1 MQAKLDSRPSVR
13 RCAVTGALGLA
24 LLGAGLPAA
33 NGATTTAATTATATA
48 DARDTGAGMSRFY
61 DQKVAWSACEGTDMP
76 KDLQCGKVTVPLD
89 YARPEG
95 RTLDVALARYR
106 ATGDSRGSVLLN
118 FGGPGGSGVSE
129 LAAGGKEFMHLTN
142 GYDVVTFDPRGVG
155 RSSPVSCGP
164 ATLEIMD
171 ATDGDGGLTDP
182 EEVLKRL
189 RDAAAEC
196 AEHSGPVLPHIGT
209 VDAARDMEVM
219 RRALGD
225 DRLNYLGFSYGTR
238 LGAVYAARFPDK
250 VGRMVLDGVDT
261 LTEPLAEQGL
271 AGARGQQTALENFL
285 DWCVEDIACPFGQ
298 DARAAR
304 DQVERLVASLDSDPV
319 PSAFGE
325 PFTGQDMV
333 GAIGQALYS
342 RELWPSLERAIGQLV
357 EQGDSGGLEGFSSGG
372 VTFPVRE
379 QTGEQA
385 GEQGAGPVRQPV
397 RGDEGAGLTDEEDV
411 PMDNL
416 PAALMA
422 INCADDP
429 DRPTAAQVTASLGRL
444 RARYEEASPV
454 FGRYRLTQVL
464 MCYGRPKGTDYIR
477 EDVKDLDTARMLL
490 VGTRGDPATPY
501 RWTTETADRL
511 GPSAV
516 VLDNRGEGHTGYAS
530 SECVHRKVDDFLLY
544 GSLPPDGSS
553 CGSEA
558 AGTGSH

>member
-1 MQAKLDSRPSVR
+1 MLVKLSTRPSSVR

-33 NGATTTAATTATATA
+33 TA
-48 DARDTGAGMSRFY
+48 DDTGPDLSRFY
-61 DQKVAWSACEGTDMP
+61 DQKIRWSACEGMEIP

-89 YARPEG
+89 YDRPG
-95 RTLDVALARYR
+95 SGTLDLALARYR
-106 ATGDSRGSVLLN
+106 ATGDARGSVLLN

-129 LAAGGKEFMHLTN
+129 LAAGGKDFMHLTN

-155 RSSPVSCGP
+155 RSSPVTCGP
-164 ATLEIMD
+164 ATGEIIE
-171 ATDGDGGLTDP
+171 ATDGDGEIKDP
-182 EEVLKRL
+182 RSVLRKL

-196 AEHSGPVLPHIGT
+196 AKHSGPVLPHIGT
-209 VDAARDMEVM
+209 VNAARDMDVM
-219 RRALGD
+219 RAALGD
-225 DRLNYLGFSYGTR
+225 HRLNYLGFSYGTR
-238 LGAVYAARFPDK
+238 LGSVYAAQFPDK
-250 VGRMVLDGVDT
+250 VGRVVLDGVDT

-298 DARAAR
+298 DARDAR
-304 DQVERLVASLDSDPV
+304 RQVVQLVGSLDADPV
-319 PSAFGE
+319 PTAFGE
-325 PFTGQDMV
+325 AFSGQDMV

-342 RELWPSLERAIGQLV
+342 QELWPSLVRALAQLL
-357 EQGDSGGLEGFSSGG
+357 EDGDTRGLEGFVSGG
-372 VTFPVRE
+372 VTFPVR
-379 QTGEQA
+379 GRS
-385 GEQGAGPVRQPV
+385 G
-397 RGDEGAGLTDEEDV
+397 GDGGGLTDEEDV

-429 DRPTAAQVTASLGRL
+429 DRPSAEQVARSLGRL
-444 RARYEEASPV
+444 RKQYEDASPV

-477 EDVKDLDTARMLL
+477 DDVKNVDTAKMLL

-501 RWTTETADRL
+501 RWTVETAERL

-516 VLDNRGEGHTGYAS
+516 VLDNKGEGHTGYAS
-530 SECVHRKVDDFLLY
+530 SDCVHRKVDDFLLY

-553 CGSEA
+553 CGAENEED
-558 AGTGSH
+558 

>member
-1 MQAKLDSRPSVR
+1 MQAKLETRPSVR

-33 NGATTTAATTATATA
+33 NGATTATAATTATTATTR
-48 DARDTGAGMSRFY
+48 DAGSGLSRFY
-61 DQKVAWSACEGTDMP
+61 DQRIKWSACEGTDMP

-89 YARPEG
+89 YARPRG
-95 RTLDVALARYR
+95 GTLELALARYR

-142 GYDVVTFDPRGVG
+142 GYDVVSFDPRGVG

-164 ATLEIMD
+164 ATLKIME
-171 ATDGDGGLTDP
+171 ATDGDGGMGDP
-182 EEVLKRL
+182 EDVLKRL
-189 RDAAAEC
+189 RDAASEC
-196 AEHSGPVLPHIGT
+196 AKYSGPVLPHIGT
-209 VDAARDMEVM
+209 VDAARDMDVM

-285 DWCVEDIACPFGQ
+285 DWCAEDIACPLGQ
-298 DARAAR
+298 DAREAR
-304 DQVERLVASLDSDPV
+304 DQVERLVASLDADPV

-342 RELWPSLERAIGQLV
+342 RELWPSLERALAQLL
-357 EQGDSGGLEGFSSGG
+357 EDGDTRGLEGFSSGG
-372 VTFPVRE
+372 VTFPVR
-379 QTGEQA
+379 A
-385 GEQGAGPVRQPV
+385 PVPV
-397 RGDEGAGLTDEEDV
+397 RGDGTAGLTDEEDV

-429 DRPTAAQVTASLGRL
+429 DRPTAAQVTASLDRL
-444 RARYEEASPV
+444 RARYEDASPV

-464 MCYGRPKGTDYIR
+464 MCYGRPRGTDYIR
-477 EDVKDLDTARMLL
+477 DDVKDLDTARMLL

-530 SECVHRKVDDFLLY
+530 SKCVHRKVDDFLLY

-553 CGSEA
+553 CGPEA
-558 AGTGSH
+558 AGDRSD

>member
-1 MQAKLDSRPSVR
+1 MQATLETRPSVR

-33 NGATTTAATTATATA
+33 SAATAVNAATTATRR
-48 DARDTGAGMSRFY
+48 DARSGMSRFY
-61 DQKVAWSACEGTDMP
+61 DQKVKWSACEGTDMP

-118 FGGPGGSGVSE
+118 FGGPGGSGVNE
-129 LAAGGKEFMHLTN
+129 LAVGGKEFMHLTN

-164 ATLEIMD
+164 ATLKIME
-171 ATDGDGGLTDP
+171 ATDGDGGTSDS
-182 EEVLKRL
+182 EDVLKRL

-196 AEHSGPVLPHIGT
+196 AKYSGPVLPHIGT

-225 DRLNYLGFSYGTR
+225 HRLNYLGFSYGTR

-250 VGRMVLDGVDT
+250 VGRMALDGVDT
-261 LTEPLAEQGL
+261 LTEPLTEQGL

-298 DARAAR
+298 DARSAR
-304 DQVERLVASLDSDPV
+304 DQVVRLVASLDSDPV

-325 PFTGQDMV
+325 PFTGQDLV

-342 RELWPSLERAIGQLV
+342 RELWPSLERALAQLL
-357 EQGDSGGLEGFSSGG
+357 EDGDTRGLEGFSSGG

-379 QTGEQA
+379 
-385 GEQGAGPVRQPV
+385 PVREPVRAPV
-397 RGDEGAGLTDEEDV
+397 RGDKGAGLTDEEDV

-416 PAALMA
+416 PAALIA

-477 EDVKDLDTARMLL
+477 DDVKNLDSAKMLL

-501 RWTTETADRL
+501 RWTVETADRL

-530 SECVHRKVDDFLLY
+530 SECVHHKVDDFLLY

-553 CGSEA
+553 CGPETA
-558 AGTGSH
+558 DAGSD

>member
-1 MQAKLDSRPSVR
+1 MQAKLSTRPSVR

-24 LLGAGLPAA
+24 LLSTGLPAA
-33 NGATTTAATTATATA
+33 TA
-48 DARDTGAGMSRFY
+48 RNTGPDLSRFH
-61 DQKVAWSACEGTDMP
+61 DQRIEWSACEGMDVP

-89 YARPEG
+89 YDHPKAG
-95 RTLDVALARYR
+95 TLDLALARYR
-106 ATGDSRGSVLLN
+106 ATGESRGSVLLN

-129 LAAGGKEFMHLTN
+129 LSAGGKDFMHLTN

-155 RSSPVSCGP
+155 RSSPVTCGP
-164 ATLEIMD
+164 ATLDIVE
-171 ATDGDGGLTDP
+171 ATDGDEKLTDP
-182 EEVLKRL
+182 RDVLRRL
-189 RDAAAEC
+189 REAAAEC
-196 AEHSGPVLPHIGT
+196 AKHSGPVLPHIGT
-209 VDAARDMEVM
+209 VNAARDMDVM

-271 AGARGQQTALENFL
+271 TGARGQQTALENFL

-298 DARAAR
+298 DARQAR
-304 DQVERLVASLDSDPV
+304 RHVEQVIASLDADPV
-319 PSAFGE
+319 PTGFGE
-325 PFTGQDMV
+325 PFSGQDMV

-342 RELWPSLERAIGQLV
+342 EELWPTLERALAQLL
-357 EQGDSGGLEGFSSGG
+357 EDGDTRGLEGFVSGG
-372 VTFPVRE
+372 VTFPVRARTPAD
-379 QTGEQA
+379 TG
-385 GEQGAGPVRQPV
+385 G
-397 RGDEGAGLTDEEDV
+397 GLTDPEDV

-429 DRPTAAQVTASLGRL
+429 DRPTADQVAGSLERL

-464 MCYGRPKGTDYIR
+464 MCHGRPKGTDYIR
-477 EDVKDLDTARMLL
+477 DDVKDLDTSKMLL

-501 RWTTETADRL
+501 RWTVETAERL
-511 GPSAV
+511 GPAAV
-516 VLDNRGEGHTGYAS
+516 VLDNKGEGHTGYAS

-553 CGSEA
+553 CGSE
-558 AGTGSH
+558 GSRTSRDDD